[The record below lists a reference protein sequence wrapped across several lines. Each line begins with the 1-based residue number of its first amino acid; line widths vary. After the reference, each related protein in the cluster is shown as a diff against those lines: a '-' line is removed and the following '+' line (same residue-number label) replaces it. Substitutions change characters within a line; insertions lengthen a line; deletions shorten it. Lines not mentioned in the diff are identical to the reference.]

1 MLQNAAFTT
10 FTVVELLKENQK
22 KHVKNKLPFQ

>member
-10 FTVVELLKENQK
+10 FTVVELLKENPK
-22 KHVKNKLPFQ
+22 KHMKNKLPF